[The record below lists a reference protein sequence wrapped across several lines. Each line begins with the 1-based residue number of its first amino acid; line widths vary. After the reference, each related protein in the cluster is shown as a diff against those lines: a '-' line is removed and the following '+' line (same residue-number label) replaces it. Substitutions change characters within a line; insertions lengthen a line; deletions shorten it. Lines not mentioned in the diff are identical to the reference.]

1 MIKNKIKNILIS
13 QPAPADLDKS
23 QYKILLDK
31 YDVNL
36 TFNKFF
42 NVVKISN
49 KEFRAL
55 RINILDYTAVIFT
68 SKLAIDNY
76 FIFVKELRL
85 VVPDSMKFFCITDS
99 VANYLQNYIQYRKR
113 KIFYGKLIF
122 DELLEVIAKHK
133 EERFLFPCAE
143 DSTLD
148 NFKKLDKLGIN
159 YDSCVMYR
167 SEPKDLSDM
176 DISKFDMVVL
186 FSPIGVKA
194 FTQSFPNI
202 NSDNLCFAAFGK
214 VTINALNKS
223 KIKVVVPAPTVK
235 SPSMVMALDSYLESL
250 SKDNKSEKATKTTK
264 KTVASS
270 KKTTSKTAKPKTT
283 SSKTKTITKKTVKE

>member
-76 FIFVKELRL
+76 FIFVK
-85 VVPDSMKFFCITDS
+85 
-99 VANYLQNYIQYRKR
+99 
-113 KIFYGKLIF
+113 
-122 DELLEVIAKHK
+122 
-133 EERFLFPCAE
+133 
-143 DSTLD
+143 
-148 NFKKLDKLGIN
+148 
-159 YDSCVMYR
+159 
-167 SEPKDLSDM
+167 
-176 DISKFDMVVL
+176 
-186 FSPIGVKA
+186 FSP
-194 FTQSFPNI
+194 
-202 NSDNLCFAAFGK
+202 
-214 VTINALNKS
+214 
-223 KIKVVVPAPTVK
+223 
-235 SPSMVMALDSYLESL
+235 SL
-250 SKDNKSEKATKTTK
+250 L
-264 KTVASS
+264 
-270 KKTTSKTAKPKTT
+270 
-283 SSKTKTITKKTVKE
+283 

>member
-113 KIFYGKLIF
+113 KIFYGKLVF

>member
-113 KIFYGKLIF
+113 KIFYGKLVF

-133 EERFLFPCAE
+133 EEKFLFPCAE

>member
-250 SKDNKSEKATKTTK
+250 SKDDKSEKVTKTTK
-264 KTVASS
+264 KTVTSS
-270 KKTTSKTAKPKTT
+270 KKTTSKTAKVKTT